1 MIYCYYLVY
10 LTETNK
16 LMTKIN
22 GFILEQK
29 LKPLNTTTDSVIDA
43 SNFWEDRFG
52 ELNELSRSNSLVG
65 KLFKKTSSSR
75 KRFRDYQTTSVVQ
88 KKVTND
94 P

>member
-1 MIYCYYLVY
+1 MY

>member
-1 MIYCYYLVY
+1 M
-10 LTETNK
+10 ETNK

-65 KLFKKTSSSR
+65 KLFKKTSCSR

>member
-1 MIYCYYLVY
+1 MY

-65 KLFKKTSSSR
+65 KLFKKTSCSR